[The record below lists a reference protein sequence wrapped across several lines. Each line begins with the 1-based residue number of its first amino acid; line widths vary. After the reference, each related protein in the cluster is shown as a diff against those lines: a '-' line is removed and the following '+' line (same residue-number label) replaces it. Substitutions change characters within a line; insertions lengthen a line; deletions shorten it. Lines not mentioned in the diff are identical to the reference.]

1 MILYIPLPLGMS
13 VLGMS
18 VLVMMAN
25 VNVVA
30 YVVVM
35 VVLRPMIQI
44 LASGHGMIMKLH
56 ERLVTWRMRR

>member
-1 MILYIPLPLGMS
+1 MS

-18 VLVMMAN
+18 VLIMKAN
-25 VNVVA
+25 VNVVV

-35 VVLRPMIQI
+35 VVLCPMIQI

-56 ERLVTWRMRR
+56 ERLVTWRTRR